1 MRQPT
6 IRAIELVESLLAAG
20 CDMWAAGN
28 GYYIGEPTEEE
39 SARTVQNILRDFGS
53 RRHLMGEISRY
64 LRSIGRDIQQAE
76 DL

>member
-20 CDMWAAGN
+20 CDMWAVGD
-28 GYYIGEPTEEE
+28 GYYIGEPAEEA
-39 SARTVQNILRDFGS
+39 SARTVQTILQDFGS

-64 LRSIGRDIQQAE
+64 LRSIGRDIEEAE
-76 DL
+76 DR